1 MYCVNSSHKG
11 SILTK
16 FNHAIEKESLNTDMA
31 KLKMILWILKV
42 RPKVM
47 KQSQKKTQKKR

>member
-1 MYCVNSSHKG
+1 
-11 SILTK
+11 
-16 FNHAIEKESLNTDMA
+16 MA

-47 KQSQKKTQKKR
+47 KQSQKNTEEKVIKIEKEMN